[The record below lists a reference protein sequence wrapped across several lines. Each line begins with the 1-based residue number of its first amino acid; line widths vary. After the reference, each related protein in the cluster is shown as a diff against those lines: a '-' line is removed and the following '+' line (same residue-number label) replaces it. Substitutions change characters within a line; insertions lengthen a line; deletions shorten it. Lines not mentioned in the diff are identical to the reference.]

1 MAEAYRHPA
10 ITMMSEPTPTPD
22 QDLGE
27 GSGAPVPGDR
37 HHPPMRHARQGPKE
51 GSMDDK
57 AATGPAG
64 DDRPPAPRA
73 RDETWFVPPIVIPA
87 VLVIGFAAL
96 LLFG

>member
-1 MAEAYRHPA
+1 MAEAHRHPA
-10 ITMMSEPTPTPD
+10 IIMMSEPTPTPD

-27 GSGAPVPGDR
+27 ESGAPVPGSR
-37 HHPPMRHARQGPKE
+37 HPSMRQARQGWKE
-51 GSMDDK
+51 GDMDEK
-57 AATGPAG
+57 AATRPAG
-64 DDRPPAPRA
+64 NDVPRAPRA